1 MARLDEAT
9 ERLQKALDSLEKSL
23 AAQDGQGAA
32 GAQGGGKE
40 AALRAALESANK
52 ETASLRRVAVEVT
65 RQLDKLISRV
75 EKAVGS

>member
-1 MARLDEAT
+1 MSPPPPD
-9 ERLQKALDSLEKSL
+9 
-23 AAQDGQGAA
+23 AA
-32 GAQGGGKE
+32 GGLSTADAE